1 MAQVTAKTVC
11 VVARRQRPPEFVGT
25 LRDKDTDTCRSFG
38 ASAAAAGI
46 RYAGEEGWARVPMR
60 LPLPR
65 FETVE
70 RGQRRQIAATA
81 KALECAAQGVGVLMH
96 GRASCA
102 MRRIIAAAMSDRGWP
117 TQATHRCVP
126 RLA

>member
-38 ASAAAAGI
+38 ASAAAAG
-46 RYAGEEGWARVPMR
+46 WARVPMR

-70 RGQRRQIAATA
+70 RAQRRQIAATA
-81 KALECAAQGVGVLMH
+81 KAPECAAQGVGVLMH

-102 MRRIIAAAMSDRGWP
+102 MRRIIAAAM
-117 TQATHRCVP
+117 
-126 RLA
+126 